1 MGFKLAF
8 VFGFMFVA
16 TAGASYM
23 YIKYLQDQNAIL
35 RGNQV
40 VLESKIEE
48 QNESIENYLDQQ
60 ANVASQLNSMEA
72 EKNAALREFNTLRDK
87 FSRHDLED
95 LALNKPVL
103 IQTRV
108 NRGTQRVMDD
118 LVALTDP
125 NQFDEKDEAPDSD
138 NN

>member
-23 YIKYLQDQNAIL
+23 YIKYLQ
-35 RGNQV
+35 
-40 VLESKIEE
+40 E